1 MKLKNANDAI
11 RSADKAGHV
20 ILAAAILAACALAAG
35 STLLFIAPVTTLSS
49 IRAETA
55 FPVGPA
61 DREVAERY
69 GTIDHS
75 SLNEPRIVPEQNPAP
90 AAIAAYETPPQ

>member
-1 MKLKNANDAI
+1 MKLQNSNDAI

-20 ILAAAILAACALAAG
+20 ILAVAILAACALAGG
-35 STLLFIAPVTTLSS
+35 STLLFIAPATTPVATPSS
-49 IRAETA
+49 TRAESA

-61 DREVAERY
+61 DKEVAERY

-75 SLNEPRIVPEQNPAP
+75 SLNDPSIVPDPNPAP
-90 AAIAAYETPPQ
+90 TF

>member
-1 MKLKNANDAI
+1 MKLQIANDAI
-11 RSADKAGHV
+11 RGADKAGHV
-20 ILAAAILAACALAAG
+20 MLVAAILAACALAGG
-35 STLLFIAPVTTLSS
+35 STLLSIAPVTTPSS
-49 IRAETA
+49 TRAESA

-75 SLNEPRIVPEQNPAP
+75 SLNDPRIVPEQNPAA

>member
-1 MKLKNANDAI
+1 MKLQNSNDAI

-20 ILAAAILAACALAAG
+20 ILVAAILAACTLAGASVFLFVG
-35 STLLFIAPVTTLSS
+35 PVATPSST
-49 IRAETA
+49 RAESA

-75 SLNEPRIVPEQNPAP
+75 SLNDPSIVPDPNPAP
-90 AAIAAYETPPQ
+90 TF

>member
-1 MKLKNANDAI
+1 MKLQNSNDAI

-20 ILAAAILAACALAAG
+20 ILAAAILAACALAGG
-35 STLLFIAPVTTLSS
+35 STLLFIAPATTPSS
-49 IRAETA
+49 TRAESA

-61 DREVAERY
+61 DKEVAERY

-75 SLNEPRIVPEQNPAP
+75 SLNDPSIVPDPNLAP
-90 AAIAAYETPPQ
+90 TF